1 MYEFIDK
8 DRFEVQ
14 EVYWDFTESNDTDI
28 GKGIKKLKGM
38 IKKDPDFFDAYIA
51 LADLYLVND
60 NPEAM
65 YKILKDGYN
74 RAMKLIIKRGKFPDE
89 LSWLYME
96 NRHII
101 RVIFQYAMLMWEV
114 GEKDDAL
121 RIFQQLLGSNYN
133 DNIGARYAIVA
144 LLEGLPSMEAYE
156 DKFRSKGGY
165 GLDAVEV
172 EKWFKKASKKYHE
185 EIGWWFEIE
194 EDE

>member
-1 MYEFIDK
+1 LYEFIDK
-8 DRFEVQ
+8 DRLEVQ
-14 EVYWDFTESNDTDI
+14 EVYWDFTESTDTDI
-28 GKGIKKLKGM
+28 GKGIQKLKGM
-38 IKKDPDFFDAYIA
+38 IKKDPDFFDAYTS
-51 LADLYLVND
+51 LADLHLVNE

-65 YKILKDGYN
+65 YKVLKDGYN

-101 RVIFQYAMLMWEV
+101 RVIFQYAMFMWEV
-114 GEKDDAL
+114 GEKEDAL

-156 DKFRSKGGY
+156 DKFRSKDGY
-165 GLDAVEV
+165 GLDARKV
-172 EKWFKKASKKYHE
+172 EKWFEKASNKYL
-185 EIGWWFEIE
+185 
-194 EDE
+194 